1 SPRPPMTAI
10 TRPTATRFM
19 ETLVLAL
26 AAGPHRLHPNAAD
39 ALGTP
44 PRRELTP
51 TPRLRIPSPPA
62 RCGRRRFL
70 HWRRGPTACTPTRL
84 PRWGPRPAAN
94 SRRHRASGFPV
105 LRRAVAAGASCT
117 GGGAPPPARTNAD
130 ASATASLGRRRR
142 MAAGAPVVFIRI
154 LPVLPVPPISR
165 PRAVPPG
172 SS

>member
-44 PRRELTP
+44 PRRELTL
-51 TPRLRIPSPPA
+51 TPRLRIRSPPA

-70 HWRRGPTACTPTRL
+70 HWRRGPTASTPTRV
-84 PRWGPRPAAN
+84 PRWGPRPPRTDADTAPP
-94 SRRHRASGFPV
+94 GFAV
-105 LRRAVAAGASCT
+105 LRRGVAAGASCT
-117 GGGAPPPARTNAD
+117 CAAAPPP
-130 ASATASLGRRRR
+130 
-142 MAAGAPVVFIRI
+142 PVHRDC
-154 LPVLPVPPISR
+154 
-165 PRAVPPG
+165 RA
-172 SS
+172 